1 MSSRRKPPSW
11 GKLPWGNIGTA
22 PRQRQSAFGKLDW
35 VRRTGHP
42 PGSAPCSHPRV
53 IDRSG
58 EAALLG
64 LAPCADHSLGHSLSM
79 LTYRGFL
86 EPKKTLGL
94 GSGCLDFTN
103 GFRRICQELCVLVL
117 FSNGGWRGRSRMRP
131 NSDELAR

>member
-22 PRQRQSAFGKLDW
+22 PRQGQSAFGKLDW

-79 LTYRGFL
+79 LFFDRHRDARTPLRKRKLCSFVVHQFSLYG
-86 EPKKTLGL
+86 
-94 GSGCLDFTN
+94 GSDLSVSWWHCSWLSR
-103 GFRRICQELCVLVL
+103 FRY
-117 FSNGGWRGRSRMRP
+117 G
-131 NSDELAR
+131 SDL